1 MSGSVSETARP
12 AHRAMT
18 DGRVRFAAM
27 VDQEQRHAIRGADL
41 AVWQSGSGNRDL
53 VFVHGFQ
60 NDHTAWRPLVERLD
74 ADRYRFTSFDL
85 LGCGASGAA
94 DTWERCTIDE
104 YGADLTAVCDL
115 LDIDRP
121 VVLGHSVG
129 AATILSA
136 ALATPRRFAGLVL
149 IAPASTTGLDFLPDE
164 SSFDA
169 LAHPTPEQRRAL
181 ARAAFRRPP
190 PEEDFRNLMAVLELA
205 SPEHIEGAARAMRM
219 FTCQPDLV
227 ALDVPSILI
236 CGDRDR
242 HVPLRNHLAG

>member
-12 AHRAMT
+12 AHRAMS

-41 AVWQSGSGNRDL
+41 ALWQSGSGDRDL
-53 VFVHGFQ
+53 VFVHGFP

-121 VVLGHSVG
+121 IVLGHSVG

-149 IAPASTTGLDFLPDE
+149 IAPASTTGLGFL
-164 SSFDA
+164 
-169 LAHPTPEQRRAL
+169 RRVK
-181 ARAAFRRPP
+181 FRRPGSS
-190 PEEDFRNLMAVLELA
+190 D
-205 SPEHIEGAARAMRM
+205 
-219 FTCQPDLV
+219 T
-227 ALDVPSILI
+227 
-236 CGDRDR
+236 
-242 HVPLRNHLAG
+242 